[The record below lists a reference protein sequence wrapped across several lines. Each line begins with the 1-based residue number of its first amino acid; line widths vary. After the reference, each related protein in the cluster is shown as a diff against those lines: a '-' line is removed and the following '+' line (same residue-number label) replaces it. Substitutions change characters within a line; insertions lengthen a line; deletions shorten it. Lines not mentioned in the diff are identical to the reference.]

1 MNHDIET
8 NDTLFESLAVVL
20 LDFRRTRVWHDYEGD
35 TPTFPKKVYVFYY
48 LQEVNIAI
56 SYSTPW

>member
-1 MNHDIET
+1 MKSKTIFKMNHDIET

-35 TPTFPKKVYVFYY
+35 TPTFPKKVYFITYRK
-48 LQEVNIAI
+48 
-56 SYSTPW
+56 

>member
-35 TPTFPKKVYVFYY
+35 TPTFPKKYT
-48 LQEVNIAI
+48 LLLTGSEHSHSA
-56 SYSTPW
+56 TPW